1 MGEVIFVTGPARS
14 GKSRFAERLA
24 GAFGPRVLF
33 VATMEP
39 LDQESRE
46 RVQANRESR
55 QSTWSTR
62 DVPLD
67 LTAVL
72 EAETGHDAC
81 LIDCLALWVSNQLV
95 EAEDIGLSWE
105 DCRAR
110 VLTATEQL
118 LSTRTAHPEPLIVV
132 SNEVGAGVVPEYR
145 LGRRFRDLLGEANQR
160 VARRSDRLYGLWAGH
175 YLELKSLGARSIE
188 DLPD

>member
-24 GAFGPRVLF
+24 GAFGPRALF

-67 LTAVL
+67 LTVVL

-81 LIDCLALWVSNQLV
+81 LIDCLTLWVSNQLV
-95 EAEDIGLSWE
+95 EAEDIGLS
-105 DCRAR
+105 
-110 VLTATEQL
+110 
-118 LSTRTAHPEPLIVV
+118 
-132 SNEVGAGVVPEYR
+132 
-145 LGRRFRDLLGEANQR
+145 
-160 VARRSDRLYGLWAGH
+160 
-175 YLELKSLGARSIE
+175 
-188 DLPD
+188 